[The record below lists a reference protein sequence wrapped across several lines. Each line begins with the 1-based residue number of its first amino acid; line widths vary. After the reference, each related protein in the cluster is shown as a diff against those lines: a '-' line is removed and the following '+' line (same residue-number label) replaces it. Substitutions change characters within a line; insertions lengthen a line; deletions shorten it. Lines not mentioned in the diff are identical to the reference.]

1 MGFPREN
8 ARMAS
13 GIVLMLLLIGPMVS
27 GTRDAL
33 AQEDPTIGLAL
44 SGGGA
49 RGFAHIGVLRVLEEQ
64 GVPVDVIAGTSIG
77 SIIGG
82 LYAIG
87 YTTHDLERLATAQ
100 NWEELFA
107 VSAPRSRRPAQIRT
121 SDFLLTLAIRD
132 GLPALPSSLVS
143 GQRVSSLLSR
153 LTLPYHGIRDFRELP
168 IAFAAVATDLE
179 TGEAVRLAGGHLA
192 EAIRASM
199 SIPSALAPVKIDG
212 QTLIDGGVARNLP
225 AEDARALGAD
235 VIICIDTSR
244 ELQPIDSLQS
254 ITDVLN
260 QALGFQVDEHVEPQ
274 KPYCDIYLKP
284 WLNNLTTIDFGKI
297 DDLIDMGYASADSAR
312 KQLRALGGRSG
323 RSQLRDTT
331 AVDRISKMTYAVSYA
346 HADGVGLQGARRI
359 ASALRLDLPRKISPS
374 QIEAAVDRIYA
385 SGPFRQVI
393 YRLMPDSSD
402 SGYELQL
409 DVDPHREGRLGFDA
423 RYDSRYKASL
433 LISGAGRKRV
443 GYGST
448 VRASLRLGELA
459 RLAAAY
465 VMPLTYRRPLSL
477 NLDGA
482 LTRIHVDHFENG
494 NRTEQLV
501 VDAANVR
508 AAVATVLEAR
518 WAVAGGLRAE
528 YFGVDRRFGR
538 GSTFLAD
545 ELAIGPEVVA
555 NLDTY
560 DRSVFPTRGHRVIFQ
575 ALAALDPVSN
585 ASFSRVFFDWQPR
598 WPLSAKVSLLGRL
611 SLGAS
616 SGDLP
621 LHHGFFLGGTFEQ
634 PVLRG
639 RLVPLYG
646 ASTQELSGPQMQA
659 VAAGLQL
666 RLNEEWWVS
675 GLWNAG
681 RTGPE
686 WEWSPREMRPGI
698 GVSIGRQTF
707 LFPAVLTL
715 GTRGLRGPYELS
727 LNLGNVF

>member
-1 MGFPREN
+1 MGFRRDT
-8 ARMAS
+8 ARMA
-13 GIVLMLLLIGPMVS
+13 GGLVLILLFISLSVS
-27 GTRDAL
+27 GARDAR
-33 AQEDPTIGLAL
+33 AQEQPTIGLAL

-49 RGFAHIGVLRVLEEQ
+49 RGFAHIGVLRVLEEE

-87 YTTHDLERLATAQ
+87 YTTYDLERLALAQ
-100 NWEELFA
+100 DWEELFA
-107 VSAPRSRRPAQIRT
+107 VSAPRNRRPAQIR
-121 SDFLLTLAIRD
+121 SNDFLLTLAIRD

-153 LTLPYHGIRDFRELP
+153 LTLPFHGVRDFRELP

-179 TGEAVRLAGGHLA
+179 TGGAVRLTDGHLA

-199 SIPSALAPVKIDG
+199 SIPSALAPVSIDG

-235 VIICIDTSR
+235 VIICIDMSR
-244 ELQPIDSLQS
+244 ELQPVDSLHS

-260 QALGFQVDEHVEPQ
+260 QALGFQVDEHVVPQ
-274 KPYCDIYLKP
+274 VPYCDIYLKP
-284 WLNNLTTIDFGKI
+284 WLNNLTPIDFGKI

-312 KQLRALGGRSG
+312 ERLKALGGRAG

-331 AVDRISKMTYAVSYA
+331 AVDRISEMTYAISYS
-346 HADGVGLQGARRI
+346 HAEGVEPGGARRI
-359 ASALRLDLPRKISPS
+359 ASALRLQLPRTVSPS

-402 SGYELQL
+402 AGYELQL

-423 RYDSRYKASL
+423 RFDSRYKASL
-433 LISGAGRKRV
+433 LISGSGRKRV

-448 VRASLRLGELA
+448 VQASLRLGELA

-477 NLDGA
+477 NVDGA
-482 LTRIHVDHFENG
+482 LTRIHVDHFESG

-501 VDAANVR
+501 VDAAELR
-508 AAVATVLEAR
+508 AAVATVLGAR

-538 GSTFLAD
+538 GSTFLVD

-560 DRSVFPTRGHRVIFQ
+560 DRSVFPTSGHRVIFQ

-585 ASFSRVFFDWQPR
+585 TSFSRVFFDWQPR
-598 WPLSAKVSLLGRL
+598 WPLTAKASLLGRL

-621 LHHGFFLGGTFEQ
+621 IHHDFFLGGTFEQ

-646 ASTQELSGPQMQA
+646 ASTQELSGSQMQA
-659 VAAGLQL
+659 VAAGLQV
-666 RLNEEWWVS
+666 RLNDEWWVS
-675 GLWNAG
+675 GVWNAG
-681 RTGPE
+681 WTGTE
-686 WEWSPREMRPGI
+686 WEWSPWDMRPGF

-707 LFPAVLTL
+707 LFPAVLTF
-715 GTRGLRGPYELS
+715 GARGFRGPFELS